1 MKTYK
6 SSRFL
11 AGLYLTKV
19 VFPDRLEINENKICI
34 TKRKWFGLIADT
46 ESLSMERMASV
57 RVKNGLFSAKVFIE
71 TMGGAKEDFVIER
84 LWKGAARKIK
94 ADLE

>member
-11 AGLYLTKV
+11 AGLYITKV

-34 TKRKWFGLIADT
+34 TKRRWFGLIVDT
-46 ESLSMERMASV
+46 ESLSLERVASV

-71 TMGGAKEDFVIER
+71 TMGGAKQDFVIDR
-84 LWKGAARKIK
+84 LWKKQAKQIK

>member
-6 SSRFL
+6 SSRLL

-19 VFPDRLEINENKICI
+19 VFPDRLEVSENKICI

-46 ESLSMERMASV
+46 ESISLERVASV
-57 RVKNGLFSAKVFIE
+57 RVKNGFVSAKVFIE
-71 TMGGAKEDFVIER
+71 TMGGAKQDFVIDR
-84 LWKGAARKIK
+84 LWKGTAKEIAARL
-94 ADLE
+94 D